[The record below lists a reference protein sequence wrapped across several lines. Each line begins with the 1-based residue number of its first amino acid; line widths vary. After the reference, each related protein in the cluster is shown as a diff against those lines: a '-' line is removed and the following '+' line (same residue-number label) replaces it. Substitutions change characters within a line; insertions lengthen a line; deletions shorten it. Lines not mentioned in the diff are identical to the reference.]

1 MFTTNKNKA
10 AVLLCLT
17 VFIALG
23 LTAFTPGTVKNKKQA
38 EFKNLQVLPKDITK
52 EQLEKIMRGFNGA
65 LGVKCIHCHVH
76 EGEDFRQGWDYAKD
90 DKGEKKIA
98 REMLKMTIS
107 INSTYFNFE
116 NSTQP
121 DTIRVVSCN
130 TCHRGIQHPDAKG
143 IQEQMGN
150 MQKMQNPPP
159 PPPAP
164 VNKQ

>member
-10 AVLLCLT
+10 LVLVCLT
-17 VFIALG
+17 AFIALG
-23 LTAFTPGTVKNKKQA
+23 LTAFTPGAVKKSKQA

-52 EQLEKIMRGFNGA
+52 EQLDKIMRGFNGA
-65 LGVKCIHCHVH
+65 LGVKCIFCHVH

-116 NSTQP
+116 NSERP